1 MSCKY
6 HYLAMKDHANNCK
19 VLAFERSRK
28 RDRYLEKYEGA
39 YIPEHNEIRQIIKND
54 WYVSRPKENVEGV
67 HQVLPVMTEN
77 EIIDFSKSVYDGGW
91 RSTDRDELI
100 DEYGLDEGDAKT
112 ICERLQTYE
121 ATMPIEYTAAVLSG
135 TFRLDRMRMTDDE
148 IAVLVAYEKDK
159 HHDYTVLSQTFE
171 TEKEAKEQLQ
181 QWQDRCVIRRTQTQL
196 EIEIFWLELQ
206 KIKRDESGHII
217 ETMVVEDF
225 FPTFNFYIGG
235 THESSTT

>member
-6 HYLAMKDHANNCK
+6 HYLAIKDHANNCK
-19 VLAFERSRK
+19 VLAFERKTK
-28 RDRYLEKYEGA
+28 RDRCLEKNEGA
-39 YIPEHNEIRQIIKND
+39 YIPGHNEIRQIIKND

-112 ICERLQTYE
+112 ICERLQNYE
-121 ATMPIEYTAAVLSG
+121 NTIPIEYTAAVLSG

-159 HHDYTVLSQTFE
+159 HRDYTVLCQTFK
-171 TEKEAKEQLQ
+171 TEKEAKEQLKK
-181 QWQDRCVIRRTQTQL
+181 WHDRCVIRKKQTRL
-196 EIEIFWLELQ
+196 AFKIFWLELQ
-206 KIKRDESGHII
+206 KTKRDNTGNILEKSIL
-217 ETMVVEDF
+217 EDLY
-225 FPTFNFYIGG
+225 PNFNAREG
-235 THESSTT
+235 ENL